1 MHQDLQFLV
10 ELLVVQNHQALVEK
24 LLVLIVIVLIL
35 VAQYQGP
42 IDLVLTLLAAM
53 QCQIYFVNL
62 LVLQKMLV
70 ETLVTITLLE

>member
-1 MHQDLQFLV
+1 MH
-10 ELLVVQNHQALVEK
+10 
-24 LLVLIVIVLIL
+24 LVLIVIVLNL